1 MYRFSNSKGIVASAT
16 VAILIII
23 GLLTVACDIEDPD
36 LVSSRETQSS
46 VMDRAT
52 AAVPPYEPD
61 QFPLRE
67 SINWYLQQTEQ
78 ADLWY
83 VYMLNLNGEPIFYI
97 VSDILPLSVCR
108 SITSPDRIADR
119 HGDDFVIS
127 APSLTGTYGSA
138 GECGDYFTRDATTG
152 AMIRFTPGAASWIA
166 STVPLNLD
174 TDQLRAR

>member
-1 MYRFSNSKGIVASAT
+1 
-16 VAILIII
+16 
-23 GLLTVACDIEDPD
+23 
-36 LVSSRETQSS
+36 
-46 VMDRAT
+46 MDRAT
-52 AAVPPYEPD
+52 AAVPPYEPQ

-83 VYMLNLNGEPIFYI
+83 VYMLNLDGQPIFYI

-119 HGDDFVIS
+119 TDGVVVLS